1 MVRYMS
7 EGVTTVTV
15 TDIIAK
21 VREIAATE
29 PDFMYPQIG
38 GACTYNKTTSY
49 DDFVLPQ
56 CIFGKA
62 LTQLGIPVPSALE
75 GCGIQTVLARMGI
88 PFTDE
93 QEQWMRTVQRHQDDH
108 VPWGHA
114 VQAADNVWPGVV

>member
-21 VREIAATE
+21 VREIAAAE
-29 PDFMYPQIG
+29 PDFMYPQTG
-38 GACTYNKTTSY
+38 GTCTYNESSPY
-49 DDFVLPQ
+49 DDVRTPQ

-62 LTQLGIPVPSALE
+62 LTQLGIPVPDQFE
-75 GCGIQTVLARMGI
+75 GRGIQTVLVKMNI
-88 PFTDE
+88 PFTEE
-93 QEQWMRTVQRHQDDH
+93 QEQWMRIVQGHQDDH